1 MRTRILSVGL
11 CLLLTSVVL
20 ARQPDAP
27 PPTETNPTASDTRAA
42 SDIVAVP
49 EPTPT
54 ALQYHRSGLVLW
66 GITIVWGLAI
76 PALFLFTGFSA
87 RIRRWAQAIGR
98 KWFFVVGLYFAIF
111 SVISFLIDLPL
122 TYYQGFVRQHAYG
135 LSNQT
140 LGKWVGDSLIGLA
153 VGLVIG
159 FLFLWVP
166 YLLLKR
172 SPRRWWLY
180 TGLLMI
186 PFLVL
191 MILVQPVWIDPL
203 FNKFGPMKNK
213 ALEANILALAERSGI
228 EGGRV
233 YEVAKSEDT
242 KVLNAYVTGF
252 GNTKRIVLWDTTIA
266 KLDEQELLFVMG
278 HEMGHYVLGHVWK
291 SILFFAAVIMATLFA
306 IHKTAGWLI
315 GKYQH
320 RFGFS
325 ELSDVASLPLILL
338 LFSAYLFVITPG
350 VMAFTRF
357 NEHESD
363 RFGLEILQN
372 NRAAATA
379 FVKLQT
385 ENLGV
390 PRPHWL
396 VRLWQASH
404 PTLGERIDFCNAYRP
419 WARGEPLTYG
429 HLFKEGR

>member
-1 MRTRILSVGL
+1 MRTRILCVGF
-11 CLLLTSVVL
+11 CLLLTSVVF

-27 PPTETNPTASDTRAA
+27 PTAQTTPQASDATAP

-66 GITIVWGLAI
+66 GVTIMWGLAI

-87 RIRRWAQAIGR
+87 RIRTWAQAIGR
-98 KWFFVVGLYFAIF
+98 KWFFVVGLYFAVF

-140 LGKWVGDSLIGLA
+140 LGKWVSDSLIGLA
-153 VGLVIG
+153 VGIVIG

-291 SILFFAAVIMATLFA
+291 LILFFAAVIMATLFA

-315 GKYQH
+315 GRYQH

-338 LFSAYLFVITPG
+338 LFSAYVFVITPG
-350 VMAFTRF
+350 VMAFTRYH
-357 NEHESD
+357 EHESD
-363 RFGLEILQN
+363 RFGLEILRN
-372 NRAAATA
+372 NHAAATA

-419 WARGEPLTYG
+419 WASGEPLTYG
-429 HLFKEGR
+429 HLFKEGK